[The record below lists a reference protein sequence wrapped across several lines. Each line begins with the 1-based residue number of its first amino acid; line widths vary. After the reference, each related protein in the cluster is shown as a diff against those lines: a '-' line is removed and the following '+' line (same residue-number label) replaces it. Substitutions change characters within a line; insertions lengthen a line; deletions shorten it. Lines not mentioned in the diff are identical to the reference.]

1 MFSLVYQSKASGS
14 FDHTQIGKL
23 LEHARLAN
31 KQKEITGCL
40 LYYKGEFIQYL
51 EGDQE
56 KINKLFEYIQKDSRH
71 LEIRLI
77 YSGESVSREFG
88 SWEMAYE
95 DFLGKNDHLQFLELL
110 LSSFLEKPDKCMDPN
125 PSSIY
130 FWRTARRLL
139 ESRTVRK

>member
-1 MFSLVYQSKASGS
+1 MFSLVYQSKASGN
-14 FDHTQIGKL
+14 FDHAQIGGL

-40 LYYKGEFIQYL
+40 LYYKGEFVQYL

-56 KINKLFEYIQKDSRH
+56 RINKLFGYIQKDPRH
-71 LEIRLI
+71 YKIRLI
-77 YSGESVSREFG
+77 SSGESVSREFE

-95 DFLGKNDHLQFLELL
+95 DFLGKSDHLQFLELL
-110 LSSFLEKPDKCMDPN
+110 LSSFLDKPDKSMDPN
-125 PSSIY
+125 PSSVY

-139 ESRTVRK
+139 ESRTVRE